1 MNYRQLGVRTYR
13 EHGFVGGLGV
23 GAGVTV
29 SISCASG
36 SSSKSPPPQAISKP
50 HRNAATTDL
59 SITRTNPYKRSAS
72 VMLGRLA
79 K

>member
-1 MNYRQLGVRTYR
+1 MTYRQLGVRTYR
-13 EHGFVGGLGV
+13 EHGVVGGLGV

-29 SISCASG
+29 SAAGASG

-50 HRNAATTDL
+50 QRIAATTNL
-59 SITRTNPYKRSAS
+59 NITRTNPYKRATS
-72 VMLGRLA
+72 VMLGRLT